1 MKSIKHVR
9 RGKKNRQRSK
19 KYTIRNKKKSKQVGG
34 RPNIRWVWRTDHDA
48 IVDNL
53 QEQMEQL
60 NLNAG
65 VSRVDKL
72 YTIPLTTC
80 KQVLY
85 CFCITIS
92 GGDFLNYLDFFHTAD
107 AESYRSLQELNNIK
121 EEVSNLKS
129 GWEQYLKGYKENEPL
144 EETEK
149 RFAFKKAFKEYT
161 SKLEEKERKLEVA
174 QGNMEGNQRATATSS
189 IMHLYWLTSQVL
201 VKQLGDIY
209 WKKKLD
215 PEIPGNVLDPE
226 IPGDKEAYL
235 KKVREQGTEWI
246 KSNSKI
252 TYDAPSNLNNIWD
265 NYPELIERIKSE
277 ESYVAGI
284 NLYEKNV

>member
-34 RPNIRWVWRTDHDA
+34 RPMMWKTDHDAIVAEHGA

-53 QEQMEQL
+53 QEQIEQL
-60 NLNAG
+60 NLKAG
-65 VSRVDKL
+65 VSRMDKL

-85 CFCITIS
+85 CFCIRIS
-92 GGDFLNYLDFFHTAD
+92 GGDFLNYLDFFHPAD
-107 AESYRSLQELNNIK
+107 AESYRFLQELNNIK

-129 GWEQYLKGYKENEPL
+129 KWEQYLKGYEKFEPL
-144 EETEK
+144 EVTEK
-149 RFAFKKAFKEYT
+149 RFAFKKAFQEYT
-161 SKLEEKERKLEVA
+161 SKLEEKEKKLEVA
-174 QGNMEGNQRATATSS
+174 EENMEGNQRATATSS

-209 WKKKLD
+209 WKKK
-215 PEIPGNVLDPE
+215 LDPE